1 MPSYRLDSWRRY
13 TLQCLCW
20 CGKVGELV
28 QPGGASEDCLEVC
41 FVGLVV
47 GGNYVWCLVVV
58 VIFMG
63 FEGAKR
69 WGKL

>member
-1 MPSYRLDSWRRY
+1 M
-13 TLQCLCW
+13 
-20 CGKVGELV
+20 GELV

-47 GGNYVWCLVVV
+47 GGNYVWYLVVV

-63 FEGAKR
+63 FEAAKR
-69 WGKL
+69 WRKL

>member
-1 MPSYRLDSWRRY
+1 M
-13 TLQCLCW
+13 
-20 CGKVGELV
+20 K
-28 QPGGASEDCLEVC
+28 DCFDVC

-47 GGNYVWCLVVV
+47 GENFVWCLVVI

-69 WGKL
+69 SGEENFKVMIWRGNASHKEGKNLWERGVLIM